1 MKKNLLALICLLLY
15 VPNLLAQISSTE
27 KQVQVIKKL
36 RETSNKAIAAHD
48 LAGIAQFWR
57 DDFVQVRGNASFL
70 KGKEEILA
78 GWKKLFNENQ
88 TVKYVRT
95 PSQIIIS
102 NNDTLAWETGV
113 WKAFNS
119 YSKGGKYSAMWRKT
133 NNSWLLQSEL
143 FVSLY

>member
-1 MKKNLLALICLLLY
+1 MKQILIVLFFCALNTCL
-15 VPNLLAQISSTE
+15 VSAQNASSTQIE
-27 KQVQVIKKL
+27 RIKAA

-70 KGKEEILA
+70 SGKENILA
-78 GWKKLFNENQ
+78 SWKKLFDENQ
-88 TVKYVRT
+88 SVKYVRT
-95 PSQIIIS
+95 PAQIIIS
-102 NNDTLAWETGV
+102 TNDTLAWETGT

-133 NNSWLLQSEL
+133 NNNWLLQSEL